1 MNGKALRAAFP
12 HTVPVMAGYLA
23 LGVAFGLM
31 MSDIGMG
38 PLWSGL
44 MSVLIYAGSG
54 QILAVSLISAGA
66 ALTQVALLTLVLH
79 FRHFFYGLSLLSQ
92 FRDTGWRKPYLIFG
106 LTDETYA
113 LLTATEVPPEVP
125 APDFYF
131 AVTLLDQ
138 CYWVAG
144 SLLGA
149 AAGALIPFSTEGV
162 DFAMT
167 ALFVVLAVEQ
177 WRSGGRRASA
187 LCGLCCGVVSLLI
200 FGPDLFLIP
209 ALIAIAA
216 LLLLLRPRL
225 ERREEAKV

>member
-1 MNGKALRAAFP
+1 MNPRAFRAAFP
-12 HTVPVMAGYLA
+12 HTVPVLAGYVA
-23 LGVAFGLM
+23 LGIAYGLM
-31 MSDIGMG
+31 MSEIGFG

-44 MSVLIYAGSG
+44 MSLTIYGGSG
-54 QILAVSLISAGA
+54 QILGVSLLSAGA
-66 ALTQVALLTLVLH
+66 ALGQVALLTLVLH

-113 LLTATEVPPEVP
+113 LLTATRVPPDVP

-144 SLLGA
+144 SILGGLV
-149 AAGALIPFSTEGV
+149 GALIPFSTEGV

-167 ALFVVLAVEQ
+167 ALFVVLLVEQ
-177 WRSGGRRASA
+177 VKKAANRLPAAIGLGCSLAA
-187 LCGLCCGVVSLLI
+187 LLLL
-200 FGPDLFLIP
+200 GADRFLIP
-209 ALIAIAA
+209 ALAAITLCLLA
-216 LLLLLRPRL
+216 LEPRL
-225 ERREEAKV
+225 NRKEAAV